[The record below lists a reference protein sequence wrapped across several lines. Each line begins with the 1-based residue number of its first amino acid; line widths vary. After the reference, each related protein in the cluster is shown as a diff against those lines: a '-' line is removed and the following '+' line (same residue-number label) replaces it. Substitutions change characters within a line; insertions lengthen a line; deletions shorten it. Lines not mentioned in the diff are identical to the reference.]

1 MNESEETWLFAQYDY
16 GRFHEYN
23 KDIIASLKKSVDKL
37 LDNKNL
43 DFKILYYLITLSLMD
58 NEELNETQSQII
70 SDFIE
75 EFNLSSNKCDEVY
88 KKVLKKKNKK
98 VEKKEIYDE
107 NDLNQYYKILNLNK
121 NCTKQDLK
129 KQYAYLTK
137 SYHPDKYNNEEIPPQ
152 VRKELEDTYKKINL
166 AYDKLRE
173 IL

>member
-1 MNESEETWLFAQYDY
+1 MALMEDLLLKGYLDEDIEENVKCATADYLVRLLTYIAKADGEISSKERDYIIDYIETFDMNESEETWLFAQYDY

-88 KKVLKKKNKK
+88 KKFLKKKNKK
-98 VEKKEIYDE
+98 FEKK
-107 NDLNQYYKILNLNK
+107 
-121 NCTKQDLK
+121 
-129 KQYAYLTK
+129 
-137 SYHPDKYNNEEIPPQ
+137 
-152 VRKELEDTYKKINL
+152 
-166 AYDKLRE
+166 
-173 IL
+173 